1 MSEVKTNVG
10 NINTWLDQIHHEYK
24 TAVSVDCVIFGYN
37 QASLKVLVIPCDM
50 PPFENQW
57 SLPGDL
63 VHTNETTDEAAHR
76 VLRER
81 TGMDDI
87 YLEQVQVFSALKR
100 HPLGRV
106 ITISYYSL
114 VKIENE
120 DIFQKNINRG
130 LIWKDVKDIKS
141 LAFDHKLI
149 MDTCLERLCRN
160 LREHP
165 IGFKLL
171 PQKFTLNQLQTLYE
185 IVLGI
190 NLDKRNFRRKLS
202 QLQILKSTGEMQQ
215 DVSHRPAKL
224 YFFDQEAYESR
235 LKEGFSFG
243 I

>member
-1 MSEVKTNVG
+1 MTEVKTNIG

-81 TGMDDI
+81 TGLDDI

-106 ITISYYSL
+106 ITVSYYSL
-114 VKIENE
+114 VKIDRDDFLN
-120 DIFQKNINRG
+120 KNGHHG
-130 LIWKDVKDIKS
+130 LFWEDVKGIGA

-149 MDTCLERLCRN
+149 MDTCLDRLCRN

-190 NLDKRNFRRKLS
+190 TLDKRNFRRKLG
-202 QLQILKSTGEMQQ
+202 QLQILKTTGEVQK

-224 YFFDQEAYESR
+224 YYFDQGAYEER
-235 LKEGFSFG
+235 LQEGFSFG